1 MNKYRGA
8 VIVDSDF
15 TYKSD
20 PFNTIAEAEEWVKR
34 NNNNLEFKSK
44 IEELDNYGNVI
55 DWYMFSE

>member
-1 MNKYRGA
+1 M
-8 VIVDSDF
+8 DSDF

-20 PFNTIAEAEEWVKR
+20 PFNTIAEAEKWVKS